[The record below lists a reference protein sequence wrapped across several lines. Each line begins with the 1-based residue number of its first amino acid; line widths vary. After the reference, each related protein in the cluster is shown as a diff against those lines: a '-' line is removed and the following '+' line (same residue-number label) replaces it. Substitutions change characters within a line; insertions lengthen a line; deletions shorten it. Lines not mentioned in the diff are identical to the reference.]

1 MTFDRKACE
10 ALALEASRIFAEGL
24 GGFVAAAAAEVTA
37 ERLRVAEE
45 ALALAESRQAL
56 DKERGQLRAAQSATA
71 GDAVQ
76 GNMLGCA
83 GIAKLDET
91 QRLRAAAESEEL
103 RAQSNALDKL
113 RTELADG
120 ARDEALVA
128 EDLARL
134 RERLATMEEE
144 RSNLRNSMF
153 QCSCTLAELRS
164 VATSEPAQASKSE
177 AGCRSTAIVLQPAV
191 ADANASSALRARRI
205 VNSRGT
211 DNNTVGSRGGSA
223 RSSPLR
229 EPHSGSHP
237 GAVAMGLLRPREER
251 RSTGGLSGSADLTPR
266 SRRSSG
272 QSTPRRLHLDEDDG
286 RSSPGNA
293 QISLSRARCELANAQ
308 QRHGRDSVEA
318 LRASGTLALALE
330 EAGECPEEIGRLLRM
345 VLAGFERLLGEDHLD
360 TLRAANNVAVFLD
373 NGGKAEEALALYR
386 RASDG
391 RRRHLG
397 KDHPHS
403 LDSTYNLAL
412 FLENSGQVEEAEPLF
427 REVLSGCVRTFG
439 GEHHSS
445 LDCMERLAELLEQR
459 GRSFSDDEAEN
470 ASAQTEAKAAAQ
482 ECTRLRRQILAG
494 RKSSLGS
501 DHPETL
507 QAHVQLA
514 EALSAEP
521 GATVEELCR
530 VYREAILKH
539 EQVLGLGDRATI
551 ELTMDL
557 AAGLASRGDLP
568 QAEEVLRTAREAAE
582 RELGT
587 SSLAALGYDDELAVV
602 LANAGRLHEAEPL
615 FRRAL
620 NSRRKALGPWHED
633 TLRSEHNLA
642 VLLDNAGQSEE
653 AGRAYREVQRGR
665 EVLGKDH
672 PKTVEATYNLAV
684 FLAVRGGGCSAE
696 AARLLQAAQHGL
708 ERHGTGQDDPRLE
721 TCKERL
727 KELHAKVPNGGL

>member
-10 ALALEASRIFAEGL
+10 TLALEAARIFAEGL
-24 GGFVAAAAAEVTA
+24 SGFVAAAAAEVTA
-37 ERLRVAEE
+37 EKLRLAEE
-45 ALALAESRQAL
+45 TLALAESRQAL
-56 DKERGQLRAAQSATA
+56 DKEWSQLRAVQPAMLV
-71 GDAVQ
+71 DAVQ
-76 GNMLGCA
+76 NS
-83 GIAKLDET
+83 IAKSDEAH
-91 QRLRAAAESEEL
+91 RLNAVAESEEW
-103 RAQSNALDKL
+103 RVRSSALDKL

-120 ARDEALVA
+120 ARDEALVV

-134 RERLATMEEE
+134 RVRLESMEEE
-144 RSNLRNSMF
+144 RSNVRNSMF

-164 VATSEPAQASKSE
+164 VASSEHTEASKSE
-177 AGCRSTAIVLQPAV
+177 NECRLTATAPRPAMAAAMAPSALQAQQFV
-191 ADANASSALRARRI
+191 GNHNTDDIKASSQA
-205 VNSRGT
+205 
-211 DNNTVGSRGGSA
+211 GSASA

-229 EPHSGSHP
+229 EAHPGSHL
-237 GAVAMGLLRPREER
+237 AGLSRHREER
-251 RSTGGLSGSADLTPR
+251 RPAGGLSGSADVTPR

-272 QSTPRRLHLDEDDG
+272 QSTPKRLHLDDDDG
-286 RSSPGNA
+286 RSSPGNVEMA
-293 QISLSRARCELANAQ
+293 LSRARCELANAQ

-318 LRASGTLALALE
+318 LRASGTLALAME
-330 EAGECPEEIGRLLRM
+330 EAGQPLEEVGRLLRM
-345 VLAGFERLLGEDHLD
+345 VLAGFERLLGQDHLD

-373 NGGKAEEALALYR
+373 NGGEAEEALALYR
-386 RASDG
+386 RASEG

-397 KDHPHS
+397 NDHPHA

-412 FLENSGQVEEAEPLF
+412 FLENSGQLEEAEPLF
-427 REVLSGCVRTFG
+427 REVLRGCVKTFG

-445 LDCMERLAELLEQR
+445 LDCMERLAEVLEQR
-459 GRSFSDDEAEN
+459 CRSFNEDEAEN
-470 ASAQTEAKAAAQ
+470 SSAQTEAEAAAQ

-494 RKSSLGS
+494 RKSSLGL

-521 GATVEELCR
+521 GVTAAELCR
-530 VYREAILKH
+530 VYREAIREH
-539 EQVLGLGDRATI
+539 ERVLDVGDRATI

-568 QAEEVLRTAREAAE
+568 QAEEVLRTAREVAE
-582 RELGT
+582 RELGMN
-587 SSLAALGYDDELAVV
+587 SLAALGYDDELAVV
-602 LANAGRLHEAEPL
+602 LATAGRLHEAEPL

-642 VLLDNAGQSEE
+642 VLLDNAGHSEE

-665 EVLGKDH
+665 LEVLGEDH
-672 PKTVEATYNLAV
+672 PKTVEATYNLAI
-684 FLAVRGGGCSAE
+684 FLAGRGGGCSSE
-696 AARLLQAAQHGL
+696 AVRLLQAAQHGL

-727 KELHAKVPNGGL
+727 EELNSQSSLFES